1 MMSKKADM
9 GIGTLII
16 FIAMILVAAIAAG
29 VLIQTATS
37 LQNRALLT
45 GDRTRG
51 QVSTGMTT
59 LLLYATNGT
68 DGSVNDFRQ
77 KVKLSPGSDPVTL
90 EDALLSFDTETVSGD
105 YTYFDGDCDRD
116 ADCTVGDGYC
126 YDETNRNGTFTVRYL
141 VSGPNQQDGY
151 IVRGD
156 IIELCYAAPGDIGE
170 DTKVLI
176 SFNPSRGTPLVVETA
191 TPNIMTA
198 ERIYIFP

>member
-1 MMSKKADM
+1 M

-68 DGSVNDFRQ
+68 DGFVDDFRQ

-90 EDALLSFDTETVSGD
+90 EDALLSFDTEMINGD
-105 YTYFDGDCDRD
+105 YRYSNASCGRNTSVACD
-116 ADCTVGDGYC
+116 DGYC
-126 YDETNRNGTFTVRYL
+126 FDSSDNNGTFTVRYL
-141 VSGPNQQDGY
+141 VEGPNNQQGY

-156 IIELCYAAPGDIGE
+156 IVELCYAAPGSIGE
-170 DTKVLI
+170 GTKVLV
-176 SFNPSRGTPLVVETA
+176 SFNPSRGTPLVVETS

-198 ERIYIFP
+198 ERVYIFP

>member
-1 MMSKKADM
+1 M

-68 DGSVNDFRQ
+68 DGTVNDFRQ
-77 KVKLSPGSDPVTL
+77 KIKLSPGSDPVTL
-90 EDALLSFDTETVSGD
+90 EDALLSFDTETVNGD
-105 YTYFDGDCDRD
+105 YTYSDEDCVRD
-116 ADCTVGDGYC
+116 PSELGAGTGYFFNS
-126 YDETNRNGTFTVRYL
+126 TFNNGTFTVRYL
-141 VSGPNQQDGY
+141 VEGPNNQQGY

-156 IIELCYAAPGDIGE
+156 IVELCYAAPGDIGE

-198 ERIYIFP
+198 ERVYIFP

>member
-9 GIGTLII
+9 GIGTLVI

-29 VLIQTATS
+29 VLIQTASS

-68 DGSVNDFRQ
+68 DGGVDDFRQ
-77 KVKLSPGSDPVTL
+77 KIQLSPGSDPVTL
-90 EDALLSFDTETVSGD
+90 ESALLSFDTDSVSGD
-105 YTYFDGDCDRD
+105 YVYSNDTCQFDETEGAGEGYF
-116 ADCTVGDGYC
+116 
-126 YDETNRNGTFTVRYL
+126 YDEANNNGTFTVRYL
-141 VSGPNQQDGY
+141 VEGPNNQEGY
-151 IVRGD
+151 MVRGD
-156 IIELCYAAPGDIGE
+156 IVELCYRAPEEIRE
-170 DTKVLI
+170 DTTLRI
-176 SFNPSRGTPLVVETA
+176 GFNPQVGTPLNVETS
-191 TPNIMTA
+191 TPNIMTS

>member
-1 MMSKKADM
+1 MMNKKADM

-59 LLLYATNGT
+59 LLLYAMNGTNGT
-68 DGSVNDFRQ
+68 VEDFRQ
-77 KVKLSPGSDPVTL
+77 KIQLSPGSDPVTL
-90 EDALLSFDTETVSGD
+90 ETALLSFDTDSFSGD
-105 YTYFDGDCDRD
+105 YIYTNETCE
-116 ADCTVGDGYC
+116 
-126 YDETNRNGTFTVRYL
+126 YDETGADGYTFDSTNNNGTFAVRYL
-141 VSGPNQQDGY
+141 VEGPNHQDGY
-151 IVRGD
+151 LVRGD
-156 IIELCYAAPGDIGE
+156 IVELCYRAPEEVAE
-170 DTKVLI
+170 DTRLRL
-176 SFNPSRGTPLVVETA
+176 SFNPQRGTPLTVDTS

-198 ERIYIFP
+198 QRIYIFP